1 MNKYA
6 FVFAGQGSQYFGMGK
21 DFYDQ
26 YDYVKSMYNEATKIL
41 GFNLEDICFKENEL
55 LIQTKYLQPSILVT
69 SCAIYEVIKR
79 ELNIKPSV
87 VAGFSL
93 GEYSAL
99 YASGVFDFKEIVN
112 LVKHRALYMEE
123 DAKDGAMSAIVG
135 LDLNLLEKIVSGV
148 EGVFIANYN
157 SPVQYVISGTK
168 LAVKKASELAK
179 KQGAKR
185 VIPLNV
191 SGAFHTQ
198 FMSFASLKMYE
209 LITSVKY
216 KKPNIDLIT
225 NYDANKLEVEK
236 LPLIMKKQIK
246 SPVLW
251 IDTIKKIINEY
262 KVDKFIEIG
271 PGRVLSGLIRKIDQ
285 NQTVININHLVDL
298 NILKGEE

>member
-21 DFYDQ
+21 DFYYQ

-135 LDLNLLEKIVSGV
+135 LDLNLL
-148 EGVFIANYN
+148 
-157 SPVQYVISGTK
+157 
-168 LAVKKASELAK
+168 
-179 KQGAKR
+179 
-185 VIPLNV
+185 
-191 SGAFHTQ
+191 
-198 FMSFASLKMYE
+198 
-209 LITSVKY
+209 
-216 KKPNIDLIT
+216 
-225 NYDANKLEVEK
+225 
-236 LPLIMKKQIK
+236 
-246 SPVLW
+246 
-251 IDTIKKIINEY
+251 
-262 KVDKFIEIG
+262 
-271 PGRVLSGLIRKIDQ
+271 
-285 NQTVININHLVDL
+285 
-298 NILKGEE
+298 